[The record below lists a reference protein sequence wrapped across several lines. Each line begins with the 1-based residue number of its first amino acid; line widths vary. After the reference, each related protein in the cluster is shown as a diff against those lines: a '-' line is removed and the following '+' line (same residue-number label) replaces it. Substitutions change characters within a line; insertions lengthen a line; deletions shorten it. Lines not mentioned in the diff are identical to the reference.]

1 MKRSIENCFLYIFGT
16 VTQMENAMYRDRK
29 RVVEL
34 LQQFKNK
41 QQIMQKLCGDWTQA
55 HVMMY
60 SLFIGSLCN
69 IFLSMT

>member
-41 QQIMQKLCGDWTQA
+41 QQIMQKLCGD
-55 HVMMY
+55 
-60 SLFIGSLCN
+60 
-69 IFLSMT
+69 